1 MTDPYEV
8 LGVSRG
14 ASDDEIKKAYRKLS
28 RTYHPDANI
37 NNPNKAEA
45 EEKFKQVQQAY
56 KQIMDEREHGTSY
69 QSGGSSYGG
78 DAYGGYGPFGGF
90 DPFGGAYGNGGSA
103 RNDYGNSEQEMRLQ
117 AAANYINSGHFREA
131 MNVLNDISDRSGKW
145 YFLHA
150 IANSRLGNNINAV
163 QDAEM
168 AVKLEPQNLQ
178 YQQLLNQLQGSGQ
191 WYSDMGS
198 VTAMKKRRRSRQ
210 IVLRMHGDQ
219 CDLQFAAAAA
229 DGDFL
234 LLMKTEV
241 YKNKNTGE

>member
-103 RNDYGNSEQEMRLQ
+103 RNRRRTYRG
-117 AAANYINSGHFREA
+117 
-131 MNVLNDISDRSGKW
+131 GKPVK
-145 YFLHA
+145 A
-150 IANSRLGNNINAV
+150 IRRWRPVRRG
-163 QDAEM
+163 
-168 AVKLEPQNLQ
+168 
-178 YQQLLNQLQGSGQ
+178 
-191 WYSDMGS
+191 
-198 VTAMKKRRRSRQ
+198 KRRRIRARTPYRPTPRLSEAWKFPVRDSR
-210 IVLRMHGDQ
+210 
-219 CDLQFAAAAA
+219 
-229 DGDFL
+229 
-234 LLMKTEV
+234 K
-241 YKNKNTGE
+241 

>member
-178 YQQLLNQLQGSGQ
+178 YQQLLNQLQ
-191 WYSDMGS
+191 
-198 VTAMKKRRRSRQ
+198 
-210 IVLRMHGDQ
+210 
-219 CDLQFAAAAA
+219 AAASGIPTWEAAMATREVQVISENGAVNVWQSMPSAIAAAVA
-229 DGDFL
+229 DGGFFL
-234 LLMKTEV
+234 LLIK
-241 YKNKNTGE
+241 K

>member
-131 MNVLNDISDRSGKW
+131 MNVLNRHFRPQRKMVFPACDRKFAPRQQHQCRAGCRDGSQIRTAESAVPAAFKPAPGQRPVVFRHGK
-145 YFLHA
+145 
-150 IANSRLGNNINAV
+150 RLR
-163 QDAEM
+163 
-168 AVKLEPQNLQ
+168 L
-178 YQQLLNQLQGSGQ
+178 
-191 WYSDMGS
+191 
-198 VTAMKKRRRSRQ
+198 
-210 IVLRMHGDQ
+210 
-219 CDLQFAAAAA
+219 
-229 DGDFL
+229 
-234 LLMKTEV
+234 
-241 YKNKNTGE
+241 

>member
-78 DAYGGYGPFGGF
+78 DAYGGYGRSAASTHSAARTETAAPHGMIMEIPSRKCGCRRQ
-90 DPFGGAYGNGGSA
+90 PTTSTAATSA
-103 RNDYGNSEQEMRLQ
+103 RR
-117 AAANYINSGHFREA
+117 
-131 MNVLNDISDRSGKW
+131 
-145 YFLHA
+145 
-150 IANSRLGNNINAV
+150 
-163 QDAEM
+163 
-168 AVKLEPQNLQ
+168 
-178 YQQLLNQLQGSGQ
+178 
-191 WYSDMGS
+191 
-198 VTAMKKRRRSRQ
+198 
-210 IVLRMHGDQ
+210 
-219 CDLQFAAAAA
+219 
-229 DGDFL
+229 
-234 LLMKTEV
+234 
-241 YKNKNTGE
+241 

>member
-56 KQIMDEREHGTSY
+56 KQIMDEREHGTTY

-90 DPFGGAYGNGGSA
+90 DPFAP
-103 RNDYGNSEQEMRLQ
+103 R
-117 AAANYINSGHFREA
+117 
-131 MNVLNDISDRSGKW
+131 
-145 YFLHA
+145 
-150 IANSRLGNNINAV
+150 
-163 QDAEM
+163 
-168 AVKLEPQNLQ
+168 
-178 YQQLLNQLQGSGQ
+178 QQHQCRAGCRAG
-191 WYSDMGS
+191 
-198 VTAMKKRRRSRQ
+198 RQ
-210 IVLRMHGDQ
+210 IRTAESAVPAAFKPAPGQRPVVFRHGKRLRLREK
-219 CDLQFAAAAA
+219 CR
-229 DGDFL
+229 
-234 LLMKTEV
+234 
-241 YKNKNTGE
+241 

>member
-1 MTDPYEV
+1 MRCWACPAGLRTMKSKKHTENSAGRITRMPISIIRIKQKQKKNSNRCSRRTNRSWMNASTAPRTRAEV
-8 LGVSRG
+8 RRMAEMLTAG
-14 ASDDEIKKAYRKLS
+14 ASLMPSPTMA
-28 RTYHPDANI
+28 T
-37 NNPNKAEA
+37 
-45 EEKFKQVQQAY
+45 
-56 KQIMDEREHGTSY
+56 
-69 QSGGSSYGG
+69 
-78 DAYGGYGPFGGF
+78 GPFGGF

-198 VTAMKKRRRSRQ
+198 GYGYERSA
-210 IVLRMHGDQ
+210 GDLGKW
-219 CDLQFAAAAA
+219 CCECMAINAICNCCCCGGRGF
-229 DGDFL
+229 FCC
-234 LLMKTEV
+234 
-241 YKNKNTGE
+241 